1 MRPLILLLILS
12 SCSTETNRNMGCDK
26 FIEIEVL
33 TIDSCE
39 YLYLPYNYS
48 QLTHKGNCKYCKQR
62 NEQK

>member
-1 MRPLILLLILS
+1 
-12 SCSTETNRNMGCDK
+12 MGCDK
-26 FIEIEVL
+26 FNEIEVL